1 MIFFRRYFK
10 QRIHL
15 SVTWRCLYLENVP
28 FSCQRNRPFTPFT
41 ATRESVQREK
51 GKKKKKFSTDQS
63 FVSTEFTSVF
73 PEGADVKNKNR
84 CWRVEA
90 ALTHPGWRAMGGSQ
104 GPSLVHLR
112 VSEVAG
118 RRGDVSGLVRVHGLR
133 RARPG
138 TPAYPRATA
147 SDGEPEAHARQR
159 PALTPLA
166 RSPRHL
172 LNILTRKEL

>member
-10 QRIHL
+10 PRIHL

-28 FSCQRNRPFTPFT
+28 FSCQGNRPFTPFT
-41 ATRESVQREK
+41 ATRESIQREK

-63 FVSTEFTSVF
+63 FVSTEFRSVF

-104 GPSLVHLR
+104 GPFLSSPQGVR
-112 VSEVAG
+112 GSGQA
-118 RRGDVSGLVRVHGLR
+118 RRREWPRACARPPTGTPGHARLPTGHGERR
-133 RARPG
+133 RARG
-138 TPAYPRATA
+138 PRAAT
-147 SDGEPEAHARQR
+147 PV
-159 PALTPLA
+159 LTPLA